1 MTRKFNQFKSTKA
14 NLEAGL
20 GYEMKTDATHSKSDS
35 HVPID
40 KTINHITAQIN
51 ATCTHSTWLS
61 HRVRVNKVQHNNYI
75 LQLNPYH
82 VSYKIR

>member
-20 GYEMKTDATHSKSDS
+20 GYEMKTDAMHSKSDS

-40 KTINHITAQIN
+40 NTINQIN
-51 ATCTHSTWLS
+51 A
-61 HRVRVNKVQHNNYI
+61 
-75 LQLNPYH
+75 PA
-82 VSYKIR
+82 KIKNT